1 MTEAGVAQIKADM
14 NRVGLAYALLIADQ
28 FKDTRLRRSGDP
40 ELDFQNQLIAA
51 YSELERTS
59 NSGTKQYWCSVIK
72 RWFSHGDVR
81 AALWF
86 PHQIEI
92 QSSRMS
98 F

>member
-14 NRVGLAYALLIADQ
+14 DRLGLAYALLIANQ
-28 FKDTRLRRSGDP
+28 IKDFRLRRSGDTQ
-40 ELDFQNQLIAA
+40 LDFQNQLIAA
-51 YSELERTS
+51 YSEFERTS

-72 RWFSHGDVR
+72 RLFSHGDVR